1 MTAGV
6 PAPDS
11 ILQKTPLGLEEIA
24 TRKSGLAARLRPLL
38 ILVDGKLSVTQ
49 LLEKAQAL
57 GLTQEHLGSLLA
69 AGMCEAAGVPQS
81 SPVTQEAERPAVK
94 RSVAVA
100 RMYLLEQMDRMLG
113 AQSEP
118 VREAI
123 RSARS
128 HGEVLQVLEL
138 SLEVVRELGG
148 EARAAL
154 IRRRMGELLPE

>member
-1 MTAGV
+1 MTPGAL
-6 PAPDS
+6 APDS
-11 ILQKTPLGLEEIA
+11 IPQKTPLGLDEIA
-24 TRKSGLAARLRPLL
+24 TRRSGLAARLRPLL
-38 ILVDGKLSVTQ
+38 ILVDGKLSVAQ

-57 GLTQEHLGSLLA
+57 GLAQEHLRSLFE
-69 AGMCEAAGVPQS
+69 AGMCEVAGVPE
-81 SPVTQEAERPAVK
+81 PVPAAREAERPAVK

-123 RSARS
+123 RSARN

-148 EARAAL
+148 EARATL
-154 IRRRMGELLPE
+154 IRRRMSELLPE